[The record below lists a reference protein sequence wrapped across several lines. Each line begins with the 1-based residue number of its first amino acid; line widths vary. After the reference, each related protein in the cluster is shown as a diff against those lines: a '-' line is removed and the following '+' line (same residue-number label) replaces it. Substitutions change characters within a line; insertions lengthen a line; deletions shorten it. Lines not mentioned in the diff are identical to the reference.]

1 MIRRLLGA
9 VCFVSMVGC
18 DGSIVGQRVEGAV
31 GTDPSTGLTMPQ
43 RPDPIDPFRPV
54 DPVTPKPI
62 VTACT
67 AAPSPGSAPMRRLS
81 HEEYEHAVEDLFGNA
96 TLARQVS
103 AGFIQDSV
111 SLGFRNG
118 ARFLDVKAVMFQK
131 YQEAAETVATQV
143 TSTANLP
150 RLVTCNTSQ
159 GEACARQAIERLLTR
174 AFRRPPSTTDLDR
187 YVGIW
192 RRGAMAAD
200 FRTGMEWVVGAV
212 LQAPKFLYRV
222 EVDAPND
229 AQRALGPYEL
239 ASRLSF
245 LFWQSGP
252 DDALLEAART
262 GQLATAADVEREAR
276 RMLTDPKADR
286 LFNFFEQWMDIDE
299 LAPLKRDTT
308 AFPGLSAGLADLL
321 REEAHQFV
329 QKTVLEGDGSFDTLM
344 TSNTTYVNGELA
356 RHYGIAGITGTT
368 WQRHTFTSGLRGGL
382 FMNTAALVSHD
393 KQSRTSIVN
402 RGMRV
407 RTQLLCQTVPAP
419 PDNVPLNLQ
428 PITGEFSQADRL
440 AQHRSDPSCSGCHT
454 LLDPLG
460 EPFENVDAVGRERT
474 RDEGGHAVR
483 TLGEVH
489 ATRDADGPVTSGL
502 NLMQKL
508 AASDEARECLVTQLF
523 RFGHGRQ
530 EETGDLCSRQRALER
545 FKTSSWNVREL
556 FVALTQTDDFL
567 YKPGATP

>member
-31 GTDPSTGLTMPQ
+31 GTDPSSGLPTPQ
-43 RPDPIDPFRPV
+43 RPDPVDPFRPI
-54 DPVTPKPI
+54 DPMMPKPI

-67 AAPSPGSAPMRRLS
+67 TTPTPGSAPMRRLS
-81 HEEYEHAVEDLFGNA
+81 HEEYEHAVEDLFGNV

-192 RRGAMAAD
+192 RRGSMGAD

-252 DDALLEAART
+252 DDALLDAART
-262 GQLATAADVEREAR
+262 GQLTTAADVEREAR

-299 LAPLKRDTT
+299 LSPLKRDTM
-308 AFPGLSAGLADLL
+308 AFPGLSTGLAELL
-321 REEAHQFV
+321 REEAHQFI
-329 QKTVLEGDGSFDTLM
+329 QKTVLEGDGSFDSLM
-344 TSNTTYVNGELA
+344 TSNTTWVNGDLA

-368 WQRHTFTSGLRGGL
+368 WQRHTFSSGLRGGL

-440 AQHRSDPSCSGCHT
+440 AQHRTDPSCSGCHT

-474 RDEGGHAVR
+474 RDEGGRPVK

-502 NLMQKL
+502 GLMQKL
-508 AASDEARECLVTQLF
+508 AASDEARECMVTQLF

-530 EETGDLCSRQRALER
+530 EENGDLCSRQRALER